1 MSASENKFLKNVAYI
16 IFFTCLFIFT
26 CAVTLTNHL
35 PIKDGSLFLLFQ
47 IGGIVLPGAGLILM
61 FARDISLSS
70 LELFIFSYASGYIL
84 NIVLYFLLM
93 PLHLQKGLL
102 PLLIIFDLFAV
113 YMIRK
118 NHSEVRTPEKADL
131 LLWGGFLFLLL
142 AFVFVVYCGDN
153 MLPTALE
160 ENAYYT
166 DILFGAGD
174 AIELSHNF
182 PPRHFRNVNQT
193 YFYHYFSSIQ
203 LSVMHLVTG
212 TDIVKLNLLFL
223 PFQSILLLVSS
234 ALLLFRQVMKKN
246 STFYT
251 FAGMLIVLF
260 TTGNEYIT
268 SVNYFSHM
276 YKAPFGFD
284 ISAAFGMF
292 ALLFLIKQFQQP
304 AFHRFYYIMA
314 IFSFFVCLGAKGPIG
329 SIVLGVL
336 GIMCLYQFFIKKEYK
351 TTFLYGF
358 ILLLT
363 FLFVSRLFLIADQGS
378 VASTL
383 NTSNE
388 YERLMNNGYI
398 GNFFNNLYYEK
409 NVPWLIAR
417 TIQTLYF
424 PIICQSSIAIL
435 FYLGVILKAIR
446 YKSIDGLDLACT
458 FMFFTGC
465 ALTLVMGHPTFSQ
478 TYFLMASYPYAALF
492 GLKSISEFTIRNG
505 EEKYRLK
512 KAVAISKTAIIISLS
527 IVGIRYFFTSYHF
540 KQAWGIGIGNYLGDS
555 RPVLEVS
562 KNHLYNYI
570 SDEDYE
576 AYVWIQENT
585 VWEDLF
591 TSNLCLDEE
600 IVRPYILGV
609 FSERHILMDNEGLIE
624 SLMKGRKAPLRKL
637 TEQGIKYIVCYKR
650 ISPRF
655 YGEKLGLERVFDNNA
670 IAVYR
675 IDWREYE

>member
-1 MSASENKFLKNVAYI
+1 MVASKNKFLKNAAYI
-16 IFFTCLFIFT
+16 IFLTCLLIFI
-26 CAVTLTNHL
+26 CAISLTNNL
-35 PIKDGSLFLLFQ
+35 PVKDGGFFLLFQ
-47 IGGIVLPGAGLILM
+47 IGGILLPGTGLILM
-61 FARDISLSS
+61 LARDISLSA

-102 PLLIIFDLFAV
+102 ALLIILDLFAV

-118 NHSEVRTPEKADL
+118 NHSEVCTPEKTDL

-142 AFVFVVYCGDN
+142 TFVFIVYCGDN

-212 TDIVKLNLLFL
+212 IDIVKLNLLFL

-234 ALLLFRQVMKKN
+234 TLLLFRQIMKGN

-260 TTGNEYIT
+260 TTGNESIT
-268 SVNYFSHM
+268 AVNYFSHM

-292 ALLFLIKQFQQP
+292 ALLFLIKQFEQDI
-304 AFHRFYYIMA
+304 FHKFYYIMT
-314 IFSFFVCLGAKGPIG
+314 ISSFFVCLGAKAPIG

-336 GIMCLYQFFIKKEYK
+336 GIICLYHFFVKKEYK
-351 TTFLYGF
+351 TAFLYGF

-388 YERLMNNGYI
+388 FERLMNNGYI
-398 GNFFNNLYYEK
+398 GDFFNNLYYEK
-409 NVPWLIAR
+409 NVPWFIAR
-417 TIQTLYF
+417 MIQILYF
-424 PIICQSSIAIL
+424 SIICQYPIAIL
-435 FYLGVILKAIR
+435 FYLGVILKIIR
-446 YKSIDGLDLACT
+446 HKTIDYLDIACVAT
-458 FMFFTGC
+458 SFVGC
-465 ALTLVMGHPTFSQ
+465 VLTLIMGHPTLSQ
-478 TYFLMASYPYAALF
+478 TYFLMAAYPYAALF
-492 GLKSISEFTIRNG
+492 GLKSISEFKIHIG
-505 EEKYRLK
+505 EEKHKLK
-512 KAVAISKTAIIISLS
+512 KAIAISKAVIVLGAS
-527 IVGIRYFFTSYHF
+527 ILGVRYFLTCYHF
-540 KQAWGIGIGNYLGDS
+540 KQSWAIGIGNYQGDS
-555 RPVLEVS
+555 QPVLQVS

-576 AYVWIQENT
+576 AYIWIRENT
-585 VWEDLF
+585 DWEELF
-591 TSNLCLDEE
+591 TSNLFLDEE

-609 FSERHILMDNEGLIE
+609 FSERHILMDNAKLIE
-624 SLMKGRKAPLRKL
+624 SLMDGKKAPLRKL

-650 ISPRF
+650 ISPEF
-655 YGEKLGLERVFDNNA
+655 YGDQPGLERVFDNES
-670 IAVYR
+670 IAVYS
-675 IDWREYE
+675 IDWEEYK